1 MTDDFNDNSSP
12 FFSERARADFE
23 DALRKGFWRRIWS
36 WFTQSDNRLLPFD
49 DIRKALPIRGQ
60 HDLGMQQIPLDKIV
74 GSVGR
79 YQDFDRAFLPRYSFL
94 RARWVSIDSAHLQ
107 DINLPP
113 IEVYQIG
120 DAYFVKD
127 GNHRVSVARERHQAF
142 IDAEVTEI
150 VSPIPI
156 TPLTDINDLISQVE
170 KIEFY
175 EKTKIDQIRPDAKIE
190 FTLPGGYS
198 KLLEH
203 ISVHRYFM
211 GEQRKARV
219 PYAEAVASWFDEV
232 YMPMVQ
238 VIQTNE
244 ILKNFPNRTEADLYL
259 WIIEHL
265 WYLREEYKQ
274 EVSMEEAA
282 THYAKTYAQQP
293 FRWLMDLARWTA
305 RWLGG
310 SGDVTRKE

>member
-1 MTDDFNDNSSP
+1 MTDDMNDNSSP
-12 FFSERARADFE
+12 FVSERARSDFE
-23 DALRKGFWRRIWS
+23 IALRKGFWRRIWS

-49 DIRKALPIRGQ
+49 DIRKALSIRGQ
-60 HDLGMQQIPLDKIV
+60 HDLGMRQIPLDKIV

-79 YQDFDRAFLPRYSFL
+79 YQDFDRAFLPRHSFL
-94 RARWVSIDSAHLQ
+94 RARWVSIDSAHLK

-113 IEVYQIG
+113 IEVYKIG
-120 DAYFVKD
+120 DVYFVKD
-127 GNHRVSVARERHQAF
+127 GNHRVSVAREQHQAF
-142 IDAEVTEI
+142 IDAAVTEI
-150 VSPIPI
+150 VSPVPI
-156 TPLTDINDLISQVE
+156 TPMTDIDDLISQIE

-203 ISVHRYFM
+203 IDVHRWFM
-211 GEQRKARV
+211 GEQRKEPI
-219 PYAEAVASWFDEV
+219 PYAEAVAGWHDDV

-265 WYLREEYKQ
+265 WYLREEFNQ

-282 THYAKTYAQQP
+282 EHYARTYAQQP
-293 FRWLMDLARWTA
+293 FRWLMDLARWTT

-310 SGDVTRKE
+310 SIDDIRQE

>member
-12 FFSERARADFE
+12 FFSEQARSDFE

-60 HDLGMQQIPLDKIV
+60 HDLGMRQIPLDKIV

-113 IEVYQIG
+113 IEVYKIG

-127 GNHRVSVARERHQAF
+127 GNHRVSVARERNQAY
-142 IDAEVTEI
+142 IDADVIEI
-150 VSPIPI
+150 ISPIPI
-156 TPLTDINDLISQVE
+156 TPMTDINDLISQVE